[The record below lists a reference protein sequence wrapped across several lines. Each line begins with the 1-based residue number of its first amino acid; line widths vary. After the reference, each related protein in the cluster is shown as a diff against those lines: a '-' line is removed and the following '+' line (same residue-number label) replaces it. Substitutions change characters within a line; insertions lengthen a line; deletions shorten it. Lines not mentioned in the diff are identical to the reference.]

1 MLVFDDYEQAQ
12 AQQHSAKEDYNS
24 SSNKIKDQATLFKR
38 AKISHGYVNQ
48 HQKQAFR

>member
-1 MLVFDDYEQAQ
+1 ME
-12 AQQHSAKEDYNS
+12 EYNF

-38 AKISHGYVNQ
+38 AKISHGYINQ